1 MIKVLSQ
8 KFLGAAGLGGGENHG
23 IPKGD
28 LPSFGQD
35 ESVTKKLPGIV
46 DDGPDGQVLDNATSL
61 CGFSSLAKEIDIK
74 LLQDLNTYGDT
85 SKAVPTYFQK
95 DGGYFTLRTSFAIVS
110 VEKDIGVQ
118 EAFSG
123 HVPRRD

>member
-1 MIKVLSQ
+1 M
-8 KFLGAAGLGGGENHG
+8 GGSENHG

-28 LPSFGQD
+28 LPAFDQD
-35 ESVTKKLPGIV
+35 EGMPKKLSGIV
-46 DDGPDGQVLDNATSL
+46 YDRPDGQVLDNATSL
-61 CGFSSLAKEIDIK
+61 RGFPSLAKEIDIK

-85 SKAVPTYFQK
+85 SEVVPTYFQK